1 MQMKRTLYETL
12 EVFGITLFFYAV
24 INYITGAEWYE
35 IINVISESIVLIAA
49 TLIVDDI
56 CFKWHNYR
64 KLLLWQYWVG
74 VAIELVAIGAFLF
87 ARNSSTWPELIIGLS
102 ICILS
107 IVGVLIWDFQ
117 VYNIV
122 VFPPALENKLWKK
135 ERKSFRGYT
144 DEKLMEVLSEKLR
157 FKLVGDNLQGDI
169 DFDNPFVDTL
179 FSYDEM
185 KKTETDTV
193 LLNEVES
200 YLKLLVTTRVVKE
213 DK

>member
-1 MQMKRTLYETL
+1 MKRTLYETL

>member
-1 MQMKRTLYETL
+1 MKRTLYETL

-87 ARNSSTWPELIIGLS
+87 ARNSNTWPELIIGLS